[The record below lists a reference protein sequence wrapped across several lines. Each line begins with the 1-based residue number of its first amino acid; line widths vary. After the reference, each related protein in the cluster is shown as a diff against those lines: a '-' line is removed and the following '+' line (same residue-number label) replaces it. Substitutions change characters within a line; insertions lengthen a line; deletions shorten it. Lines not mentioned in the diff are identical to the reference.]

1 MSNINGVGNRSSRAA
16 HFYYCANGLNG
27 LHNQIISS
35 LNVLIAITSFPVNLL
50 IIVALQKITSIH
62 PPSKLLFSC
71 LALTDLCVGIILQP
85 LYIAYLLSPYHSSL
99 CYYLEYVSP
108 VVALSLCG
116 VSLLTSTAISVD
128 RLFALVLGLRYR
140 QTVTRKRVWAF
151 VIFSWL
157 GSSSNAVV
165 YLYGYRILLF
175 TASAMMLLCISTSSF
190 CYLKIYRIL
199 RHHQFQVQER
209 VYLSRPNRREVPIN
223 IARYRKTVSSA
234 LWISL
239 VLLGCYLPFV
249 IMIFIEYITYA
260 PIVALFFE
268 LAVTLVQL
276 NSSLNPLLYCW
287 KIRDV
292 RQVVK
297 DMVKEFFCSQT

>member
-1 MSNINGVGNRSSRAA
+1 MSNISGVGNRSSRAA

-116 VSLLTSTAISVD
+116 VSLLTSTAISVK

-140 QTVTRKRVWAF
+140 QTITRKRVWAF

-157 GSSSNAVV
+157 ESSSNAVV
-165 YLYGYRILLF
+165 YLYGYRILLS
-175 TASAMMLLCISTSSF
+175 TASAIMLLCISTSTF
-190 CYLKIYRIL
+190 CYVKIYRIF

-209 VYLSRPNRREVPIN
+209 IYLSRPNRKQVPIN

-239 VLLGCYLPFV
+239 VLLVCYLPFV
-249 IMIFIEYITYA
+249 IMIFVEYITYA
-260 PIVALFFE
+260 PIFALFF
-268 LAVTLVQL
+268 
-276 NSSLNPLLYCW
+276 
-287 KIRDV
+287 
-292 RQVVK
+292 
-297 DMVKEFFCSQT
+297 

>member
-1 MSNINGVGNRSSRAA
+1 M
-16 HFYYCANGLNG
+16 
-27 LHNQIISS
+27 
-35 LNVLIAITSFPVNLL
+35 
-50 IIVALQKITSIH
+50 
-62 PPSKLLFSC
+62 
-71 LALTDLCVGIILQP
+71 
-85 LYIAYLLSPYHSSL
+85 
-99 CYYLEYVSP
+99 
-108 VVALSLCG
+108 ALSLYG
-116 VSLLTSTAISVD
+116 VSLLTSTAISVK

-140 QTVTRKRVWAF
+140 QTITRKRVRAF

-157 GSSSNAVV
+157 GISSNAVV
-165 YLYGYRILLF
+165 YLYGYRILLS
-175 TASAMMLLCISTSSF
+175 TASAIMLLCISTSTF
-190 CYLKIYRIL
+190 CYVKIYRIF

-209 VYLSRPNRREVPIN
+209 IYLSRPNRKQVPIN